1 MVEDEMVEDGKENY
15 NGDLAGGLY
24 TPKLRDSPP
33 ENQKIED
40 RVSANDRVIAHPRS
54 SSNNYYVHNVFS
66 FDLQANVG
74 GLRVRS
80 RGELCP
86 ILLNL
91 QFVSTHLRDLCANSV
106 LLCNIDCY
114 MQNNGNEYIRA
125 SY

>member
-74 GLRVRS
+74 GLRVRVFYCVT
-80 RGELCP
+80 LIVICK
-86 ILLNL
+86 I
-91 QFVSTHLRDLCANSV
+91 TAM
-106 LLCNIDCY
+106 NIFAHHIENT
-114 MQNNGNEYIRA
+114 Q
-125 SY
+125 